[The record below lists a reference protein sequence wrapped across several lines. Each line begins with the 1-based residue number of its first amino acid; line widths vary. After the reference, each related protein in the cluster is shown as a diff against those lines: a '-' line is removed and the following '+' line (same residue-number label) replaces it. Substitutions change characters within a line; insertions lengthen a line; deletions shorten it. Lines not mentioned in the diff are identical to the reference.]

1 MLCSSSSVPMSISEN
16 WPVLFSSSIATTNFL
31 RQEKKSREGVHT
43 RAVEWQG
50 SEGGGVFGALGK
62 CTSIEIDVVG
72 WTQDEDALAEL
83 QE

>member
-1 MLCSSSSVPMSISEN
+1 
-16 WPVLFSSSIATTNFL
+16 
-31 RQEKKSREGVHT
+31 VHT

-62 CTSIEIDVVG
+62 RTSIEIDVVR